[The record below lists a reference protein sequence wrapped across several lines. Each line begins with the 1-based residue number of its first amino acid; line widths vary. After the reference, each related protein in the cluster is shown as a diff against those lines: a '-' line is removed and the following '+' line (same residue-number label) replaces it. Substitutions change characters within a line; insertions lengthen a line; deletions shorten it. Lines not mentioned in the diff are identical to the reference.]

1 MNLSERQCRNRWE
14 KRTYKCSIDEY
25 FRRAPKKLKDNIK
38 KFIVSHGYTEHNGY
52 LPSTIYE
59 CYKIDISHE
68 LCNELIDKKK
78 KK

>member
-38 KFIVSHGYTEHNGY
+38 RFIVSHGYTEHNSY
-52 LPSTIYE
+52 LAIN
-59 CYKIDISHE
+59 D
-68 LCNELIDKKK
+68 L
-78 KK
+78 